1 MSNLERATISFRFIL
16 PIMVSFMVYQNQ
28 QITKS
33 IENQTQ
39 YINALN
45 QNLSSYKLEVQ
56 GRVTKIE
63 TELKF
68 ADLRMDRFEKKTYR

>member
-39 YINALN
+39 YINSLN

>member
-1 MSNLERATISFRFIL
+1 MSNLERATLSFRFIL

-39 YINALN
+39 HINALN

>member
-1 MSNLERATISFRFIL
+1 MSNLEKATVSFRFIL
-16 PIMVSFMVYQNQ
+16 PILVSFILYQNQ

-39 YINALN
+39 HINALN

-68 ADLRMDRFEKKTYR
+68 ADLRMDRFEKKTY

>member
-1 MSNLERATISFRFIL
+1 MSNLERATLSFRFIL

-39 YINALN
+39 YINSLN

>member
-39 YINALN
+39 HINALN